1 MHASVSMRV
10 CMHASVSMRVCMH
23 ASVSMRVCMHTHT
36 MFKCM
41 QYTDLFHPIQDFGV
55 NVPLP
60 PEVKVHSIHPSIEGG
75 VSSLEAV
82 AVPE

>member
-1 MHASVSMRV
+1 
-10 CMHASVSMRVCMH
+10 
-23 ASVSMRVCMHTHT
+23 